1 MQNKKVYGAKKTW
14 HQMKR
19 EGFIIARCTVERL
32 MKTLGIHGVIRG
44 KRQKTTFSDSKAI
57 CPLNQ
62 VSRNFRATAPNM
74 LWVSDFKF
82 ILAAFLI
89 GKPVSTFP

>member
-1 MQNKKVYGAKKTW
+1 VQNKKVYGAKKTW

-44 KRQKTTFSDSKAI
+44 KRQKNYI
-57 CPLNQ
+57 
-62 VSRNFRATAPNM
+62 
-74 LWVSDFKF
+74 
-82 ILAAFLI
+82 
-89 GKPVSTFP
+89 